1 MMQTACGTVVA
12 IKVKGQRKEFVLEEL
27 EYYKIKN
34 VQMSL
39 EYERDDVREK
49 ILDVLSIDE
58 SLVVWDDLREIN
70 GYLDMITNYLALK
83 GQSHE

>member
-1 MMQTACGTVVA
+1 MIQTAGAVVA
-12 IKVKGQRKEFVLEEL
+12 ITVKGQRKEFVLEEL
-27 EYYKIKN
+27 EYYKLKN

-49 ILDVLSIDE
+49 LLDVLSIDE

-70 GYLDMITNYLALK
+70 GYLDMITNYLAC
-83 GQSHE
+83 S